1 MFKEFSWIL
10 LVKIDN
16 NHIYQL
22 YNIIIIIADYIL
34 LRLKLVWEWNLVGFG
49 LVFYQDQVEV
59 LFIIIIIIIM

>member
-10 LVKIDN
+10 LVKSDN

>member
-10 LVKIDN
+10 LVKSDN

-34 LRLKLVWEWNLVGFG
+34 LRLKLVWEWNLAGFG